1 MSDATP
7 EELATQAKKPGVF
20 NIIDVLNNRG
30 YPQDDIEI
38 VLDDNLVYA
47 ASKIDESIKEVNKKL
62 DTDPANSE
70 LLESRESLIALREQA
85 VQAINAA
92 KYVFTLSGISEGE
105 RDKLLTDVQELFPT
119 QYEETVNPINGKI
132 SREEIENQERNLLYT
147 LKLWAAHIK
156 KITSPNGDVQTGL
169 TDEEADALRK
179 LLPIAATARISEA
192 IERLRVA
199 TAMFVFGTD
208 EDFLAKS

>member
-7 EELATQAKKPGVF
+7 EQLATEAKQPGVF
-20 NIIDVLNNRG
+20 NILDVLNNRG
-30 YPQDDIEI
+30 YPQDEVEI

-47 ASKIDESIKEVNKKL
+47 ASKIDESIKDINKKL
-62 DTDPANSE
+62 DTDPTNAE
-70 LLESRESLIALREQA
+70 LLAARESLIDLREQS
-85 VQAINAA
+85 VQAINSA
-92 KYVFTLSGISEGE
+92 KYVFTISGISEGQ
-105 RDKLLTDVQELFPT
+105 RDDLLTKVQELFPT

-132 SREEIENQERNLLYT
+132 NREEIENQERNLVYT

-156 KITSPNGDVQTGL
+156 KITSPNGEVQVGL
-169 TDEEADALRK
+169 TEEEADALRR